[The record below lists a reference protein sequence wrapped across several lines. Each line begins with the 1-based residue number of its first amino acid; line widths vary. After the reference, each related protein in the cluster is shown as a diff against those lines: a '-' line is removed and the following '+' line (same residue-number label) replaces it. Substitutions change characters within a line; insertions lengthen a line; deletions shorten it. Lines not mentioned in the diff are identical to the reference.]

1 MAEKEVIHSELAP
14 AAVGPYSHAVAA
26 NNLVFTSGQVAIDPK
41 TGKVYLLHSD
51 GTREEVGEARKGRYS
66 ERLS

>member
-1 MAEKEVIHSELAP
+1 MADKIPSDGIVVQNARR
-14 AAVGPYSHAVAA
+14 AVAA
-26 NNLVFTSGQVAIDPK
+26 ELRKKKILKLPIAKFDPK